1 MKTYFIQAEV
11 LTVSMPDGEVDV
23 DTDVY
28 EIQATDPVQALE
40 FLNALLNQRGDWG
53 AKGVHAARVIGC
65 DEDAD
70 VEFIN

>member
-53 AKGVHAARVIGC
+53 AKGVHAAQVIGC